1 MTQKWDNGAMNG
13 SQHPLKNKR
22 ALVTGASSGIGLAI
36 GLALAGEGAQIHAVA
51 RSWPKPVADWQ
62 LHNADFTVEADVKR
76 LAAEVSNSESP
87 LDLLIHCAGVLEIGT
102 VSDFPVAQLD
112 TMYQVNL
119 RSPFLLTQ
127 LLLPDLVKSTGQ
139 IIFINS
145 SAAIAPNTA
154 LAAYS
159 STKAALKSIA
169 DCLRLEVNPSGIR
182 VMSVYPGKTA
192 SSMQERAHALAGKP
206 YDAAS
211 LMQPED
217 VAQMV
222 LSALALP
229 KTAEMTDLHIR
240 PMKK

>member
-1 MTQKWDNGAMNG
+1 MNG
-13 SQHPLKNKR
+13 SQHLFKNKR

-36 GLALAGEGAQIHAVA
+36 AQALAGEGVHIHAVA
-51 RSWPKPVADWQ
+51 RSWPQAVEGWQ
-62 LHNADFTVEADVKR
+62 LHHADFTVEADVKR
-76 LAAEVSNSESP
+76 LAAEVSASEAP
-87 LDLLIHCAGVLEIGT
+87 LDLLIHCAGALEMGT
-102 VSDFPVAQLD
+102 VAEFSLAQLD
-112 TMYQVNL
+112 VMYQVNV
-119 RSPFLLTQ
+119 RAPFLLTQ
-127 LLLPDLVKSTGQ
+127 LLLPQLIQSQGQ
-139 IIFINS
+139 ITFINS
-145 SAAIAPNTA
+145 SAAVAPNTA
-154 LAAYS
+154 LAGYS
-159 STKAALKSIA
+159 STKAALKLVA
-169 DCLRLEVNPSGIR
+169 DCLRMEVNPSGVR

-192 SSMQERAHALAGKP
+192 SIMQERAHTLAGKP

>member
-1 MTQKWDNGAMNG
+1 MQRF
-13 SQHPLKNKR
+13 QNKR
-22 ALVTGASSGIGLAI
+22 ALVTGASSGIGQAI
-36 GLALAGEGAQIHAVA
+36 AQALAAEGAQVHAVA
-51 RSWPKPVADWQ
+51 RSWPNAPEGWR
-62 LHNADFTVEADVKR
+62 LHNADFTVEADVRR
-76 LAAEVSNSESP
+76 LAAVLSAASP
-87 LDLLIHCAGVLEIGT
+87 ADTSIDLLIHCAGALESGL
-102 VSDFPVAQLD
+102 VADFSVAQLD
-112 TMYQVNL
+112 TMYQVNV
-119 RSPFLLTQ
+119 RAPFLLTQ
-127 LLLPDLVKSTGQ
+127 LLLPQLTHSRGQ

-154 LAAYS
+154 LAGYS
-159 STKAALKSIA
+159 SAKAALKLIA
-169 DCLRLEVNPSGIR
+169 DCLRLEVNSSGVR

-192 SSMQERAHALAGKP
+192 SVMQQRAHATAGKP

-211 LMQPED
+211 LMQPQD

>member
-1 MTQKWDNGAMNG
+1 MNG
-13 SQHPLKNKR
+13 SQHLFKNKR

-36 GLALAGEGAQIHAVA
+36 AQALATEGAHIHAVA
-51 RSWPKPVADWQ
+51 RSWPQVIEEGWQ
-62 LHNADFTVEADVKR
+62 LHKADFTVEADVKR
-76 LAAEVSNSESP
+76 LAAEVSASAAP
-87 LDLLIHCAGVLEIGT
+87 LDLLIHCAGALEIGT
-102 VSDFPVAQLD
+102 VADFPIARLD
-112 TMYQVNL
+112 VMYQVNV
-119 RSPFLLTQ
+119 RAPFLLTQ
-127 LLLPDLVKSTGQ
+127 LLLPQLTQSTGQ
-139 IIFINS
+139 IVFINS
-145 SAAIAPNTA
+145 SAAVAPNTA
-154 LAAYS
+154 LAGYS
-159 STKAALKSIA
+159 SAKAAMKSIA
-169 DCLRLEVNPSGIR
+169 DCLRMEVNASGVR

-192 SSMQERAHALAGKP
+192 SVMQQRAHELAGKP

>member
-1 MTQKWDNGAMNG
+1 MNRSDNDV
-13 SQHPLKNKR
+13 QHRFQNQR

-36 GLALAGEGAQIHAVA
+36 AQALAAEGAQIHAVA
-51 RSWPKPVADWQ
+51 RSWPQAIDSWQ
-62 LHNADFTVEADVKR
+62 LHNADFTVEADVER
-76 LAAEVSNSESP
+76 LAAEVSASAAP
-87 LDLLIHCAGVLEIGT
+87 LDVLIHCAGALEIGT
-102 VSDFPVAQLD
+102 VADFPIAQLD
-112 TMYQVNL
+112 AMYQVNV
-119 RSPFLLTQ
+119 RAPFLLTQ
-127 LLLPDLVKSTGQ
+127 LLLPQLTQRAGQ
-139 IIFINS
+139 IVFINS

-154 LAAYS
+154 LAGYS
-159 STKAALKSIA
+159 SAKAAMKSIA
-169 DCLRLEVNPSGIR
+169 DCLRMEVNPSGVR

-192 SSMQERAHALAGKP
+192 SVMQKRAHELAGKA

>member
-1 MTQKWDNGAMNG
+1 MNG
-13 SQHPLKNKR
+13 SQPLFQNKR

-36 GLALAGEGAQIHAVA
+36 AQALAAEGAHIHAVA
-51 RSWPKPVADWQ
+51 RSWPQAIDSWQ

-76 LAAEVSNSESP
+76 LAAEVSASATP
-87 LDLLIHCAGVLEIGT
+87 LDMLIHCAGALEIGM
-102 VSDFPVAQLD
+102 VADFPIAQLD
-112 TMYQVNL
+112 MMYQVNV
-119 RSPFLLTQ
+119 RAPFLLTQ
-127 LLLPDLVKSTGQ
+127 LLLPLMSSDLTQSTGQ
-139 IIFINS
+139 IVFINS
-145 SAAIAPNTA
+145 SAAVAPNTT
-154 LAAYS
+154 LAVYS
-159 STKAALKSIA
+159 STKSAMKSIA
-169 DCLRLEVNPSGIR
+169 DCLRLEVNPIGVR

-192 SSMQERAHALAGKP
+192 SVMQQRAHELAGKP

>member
-1 MTQKWDNGAMNG
+1 MMNRFDNDA
-13 SQHPLKNKR
+13 QHRFQNKR

-36 GLALAGEGAQIHAVA
+36 AQALAAEGAHIHAVA
-51 RSWPKPVADWQ
+51 RSWPKPIEGWK
-62 LHNADFTVEADVKR
+62 LHKADFTVEADVQR
-76 LAAEVSNSESP
+76 LATELATAESGV
-87 LDLLIHCAGVLEIGT
+87 DLLIHCAGALEIGT
-102 VSDFPVAQLD
+102 VADFPIAQLD
-112 TMYQVNL
+112 VMYQVNV
-119 RSPFLLTQ
+119 RAPFLLTQ
-127 LLLPDLVKSTGQ
+127 LLLPRLTQSKGQ
-139 IIFINS
+139 IVFINS

-159 STKAALKSIA
+159 SAKAAMKSIA
-169 DCLRLEVNPSGIR
+169 DCLRIEVNPNGVR

-192 SSMQERAHALAGKP
+192 SVMQKRAHELAGKP